1 MAGNL
6 NTSDETNYLPVA
18 MFQSNLSF
26 QASSLFQNKNIFF
39 KMGSLTELLPMTN
52 LPVPPPNPAHN
63 SRGGRRS
70 PTAGLLL
77 KIQLLVR
84 YFSSYCNPF
93 FVLSHSIGV
102 WYTLGS
108 RVWLSNME
116 LKWCITRF
124 LPPFLFC
131 LS

>member
-26 QASSLFQNKNIFF
+26 QASSLFQNKNNFF

-84 YFSSYCNPF
+84 YFSSYCNPSL
-93 FVLSHSIGV
+93 VA
-102 WYTLGS
+102 
-108 RVWLSNME
+108 
-116 LKWCITRF
+116 
-124 LPPFLFC
+124 LPFHWSMIYSGESSPY
-131 LS
+131 

>member
-1 MAGNL
+1 MVGNL

-26 QASSLFQNKNIFF
+26 QASSLFQNKNNFF

-84 YFSSYCNPF
+84 YFSSYHKPSLVALPF
-93 FVLSHSIGV
+93 HWSMIYSGESSQFKAK
-102 WYTLGS
+102 GS
-108 RVWLSNME
+108 
-116 LKWCITRF
+116 
-124 LPPFLFC
+124 
-131 LS
+131 